1 MDILGYI
8 LKSLLK
14 IKSINVYYLIWQLMS
29 FITESTQQSLPF
41 VVHKENQR
49 IVFVRSLKK
58 HILKSVSF

>member
-14 IKSINVYYLIWQLMS
+14 IKSINVYYLIWQLML
-29 FITESTQQSLPF
+29 FVTESTQQSLPF
-41 VVHKENQR
+41 VVHKENER
-49 IVFVRSLKK
+49 IVFVKSLKK